1 MSASVVAP
9 KLAPLGPEYDA
20 WRVRIFASTWL
31 CYAGFYFCR
40 HAFSI
45 VKATLGEEMNLGP
58 SDLANIWAVY
68 LVAYAIGEFNS
79 AALGSKTGARRLLLL
94 GMGVSLGCNV
104 VFGFANNVWTFTAFM
119 FLNGLAQATGWSGN
133 VGTMAHWFRREERGR
148 VMGFWSTCYQIGGVL
163 AKAFAAMMLG
173 YAGWRWSFWGAS
185 MVLAAVWVTFYVL
198 QRNRPEDVGLAPLED
213 GGAPQGSGKLEEARD
228 PGWTRE
234 LVTTIVMM
242 GAFYFFVKYIR
253 YALWS
258 WAPYFL
264 QLNFQVPKD
273 QAGYYST
280 AFDACGF
287 LGAITAGWL
296 SDRVFNRKR
305 ALVALIMV
313 VGLAASTGFLAVV
326 GAQSIALFTVSLGLM
341 GFMLFGPD
349 SLISGAG
356 AIDVGSRKRAIAAAG
371 IINGMGSC
379 GSVIQELVIGNLYQ
393 RDAKDLT
400 PIFVALMISATAATV
415 LIAALVVRARQ
426 GKCNL

>member
-1 MSASVVAP
+1 MSASVIAP
-9 KLAPLGPEYDA
+9 KLAPLSPEYNA

-45 VKATLGEEMNLGP
+45 VKATLGQEMDLGP

-68 LVAYAIGEFNS
+68 LVAYAIGEFNA
-79 AALGSKTGARRLLLL
+79 AALGSKTGARKLLLL

-104 VFGFANNVWTFTAFM
+104 VFGFANNAWTFMAFM

-173 YAGWRWSFWGAS
+173 WVGWRWSFWGAS
-185 MVLAAVWVTFYVL
+185 LVLGAVMIVFFLL
-198 QRNRPEDVGLAPLED
+198 QRDRPEDVGLAALED
-213 GGAPQGSGKLEEARD
+213 APAADGKKGEDGPD

-234 LVTTIVMM
+234 LLTTIIMM

-264 QLNFQVPKD
+264 QMNFEVPRD

-280 AFDACGF
+280 AFDAFGF

-296 SDRVFNRKR
+296 SDRVFQRKR
-305 ALVALIMV
+305 ALV
-313 VGLAASTGFLAVV
+313 
-326 GAQSIALFTVSLGLM
+326 
-341 GFMLFGPD
+341 
-349 SLISGAG
+349 
-356 AIDVGSRKRAIAAAG
+356 
-371 IINGMGSC
+371 
-379 GSVIQELVIGNLYQ
+379 
-393 RDAKDLT
+393 
-400 PIFVALMISATAATV
+400 
-415 LIAALVVRARQ
+415 
-426 GKCNL
+426 